1 MQQAAIDE
9 AGVLHATS
17 PKGASWSSINLA
29 EAVPGVMTPLTASAW
44 VPASETGLRLPFHA
58 MGVLET
64 SRKEIP
70 VDPAE
75 RITNA
80 FYGRM
85 AVRVDFLCE
94 VGDLVPGQSGEAL
107 SRDFFGFVPPDYVSR
122 PSLRRVPFILAR
134 YPRAFAGI
142 ARRVERLRGETDAWW
157 RLEIARLDTL
167 DLTACQRLVG
177 AADRR
182 FAENLAAQ
190 ALISAAAIQPVQEQL
205 DKLAAAAGVDASAL
219 LRGTPHEE
227 NVVLLDLWHV
237 SRGTLALGEFLRRH
251 GYHGPGEGEVATRV
265 WREDP
270 SSVSRIVAQY
280 ATKPDS
286 EAPDA
291 RDAEHLEERRRAEA
305 ALMAAVGGAA
315 GRAKA
320 KLVLRLARRFIP
332 LRGVGKVSYLQSLDV
347 LRGAARRIGAVLV
360 EADLVD
366 DADDTMYLTVQELA
380 DHLLRHRADLRTVVA
395 RRKAQRA
402 EFQGLSIPSAWTG
415 QPVPVSAPDATAT
428 DATPDEELPTLTG
441 IGACPGVVEGRV
453 VVALD
458 PTTVELDEGDILVA
472 HTTDP
477 AWVSLMFLSGALVV
491 DIGGLMSHAAVVAR
505 ELDIPCVMNTT
516 TGTRTLRDGD
526 LVRVDGRAGTVEV
539 LQRAAATTNEG
550 AHA

>member
-1 MQQAAIDE
+1 MLELSTDE
-9 AGVLHATS
+9 DVAVLHAIAPPGS
-17 PKGASWSSINLA
+17 SWSSVNLA

-64 SRKEIP
+64 ARKEIP
-70 VDPAE
+70 ADPAD

-80 FYGRM
+80 FFGRM

-94 VGDLVPGQSGEAL
+94 IGDLVPGQSGEAL
-107 SRDFFGFVPPDYVSR
+107 SRDFFGYVPPGYESN

-134 YPRAFAGI
+134 YPRTFATI
-142 ARRVERLRGETDAWW
+142 ARRIEELRARTDAWW
-157 RLEIARLDTL
+157 RVEIVRVNGL
-167 DLTACQRLVG
+167 DLAASQRLVVE
-177 AADRR
+177 ADRR

-205 DKLAAAAGVDASAL
+205 DKLADAAGVDASTL

-227 NVVLLDLWHV
+227 NVVLMDLWRV
-237 SRGTLALGEFLRRH
+237 SRGSLSLTEFLRRH

-270 SSVSRIVAQY
+270 EPVRRIVAQY
-280 ATKPDS
+280 AGKPDH

-291 RDAEHLEERRRAEA
+291 RDADRRAERARAEA
-305 ALMAAVGGAA
+305 AVMAAAGGAT
-315 GRAKA
+315 GRLRAR
-320 KLVLRLARRFIP
+320 LVLRLARRFIP

-347 LRGAARRIGAVLV
+347 LRAAARQVGAGLV
-360 EADLVD
+360 AAGRLDE
-366 DADDTMYLTVQELA
+366 ADDTTYLTVQELG
-380 DHLLRHRADLRTVVA
+380 DPFLRHRPNLRAIVDA
-395 RRKAQRA
+395 RKAQRRG
-402 EFQGLSIPSAWTG
+402 FQQLAVPSAWTG
-415 QPVPVSAPDATAT
+415 QPVPLAVVVADESAGA
-428 DATPDEELPTLTG
+428 LTLTG
-441 IGACPGVVEGRV
+441 VGACPGVVEGRV

-458 PTTVELDEGDILVA
+458 PSEVAIEEGDILVA

-505 ELDIPCVMNTT
+505 ELDIPCVMNTGN
-516 TGTRTLRDGD
+516 GTRALRDGD
-526 LVRVDGRAGTVEV
+526 VVRVDGRAGTVEV
-539 LQRAAATTNEG
+539 LERASLTTTEEEG
-550 AHA
+550 ALA